1 MANTAIK
8 LTSSFPDLADLRAE
22 FRGLPRSLAAKH
34 MEPAM
39 RKAVKP
45 GLRELR
51 LATPRGPTGN
61 LKRSIKVKTKKY
73 VKDGAAIGLVGY
85 SVGKGSL
92 GYHQGL
98 VEFGTKN
105 RQTKGRIA
113 SMFGN
118 KYYGGKF
125 EIINDFKARTRG
137 RRAGARADRLAARG
151 ARLLGASL
159 GVSSQARGI
168 ATRVTA
174 ARQKQA
180 KYEAKARKL
189 RTKPRPPKAFFKSA
203 PVGERVQLGKMPV
216 GGRTGNPPVRTAF
229 NKAKSEMGSVLQQQ
243 MVVQLES
250 ALRELVGRAKRGI
263 GYKVI

>member
-22 FRGLPRSLAAKH
+22 FRALPRSLAAKH

-45 GLRELR
+45 GLAALR
-51 LATPRGPTGN
+51 KATPRGPTGN
-61 LKRSIKVKTKKY
+61 LKKAIKTKTKKY
-73 VKDGAAIGLVGY
+73 VKDGAAVGLVGY
-85 SVGKGSL
+85 STGRGSL

-98 VEFGTKN
+98 LEFGTKN

-118 KYYGGKF
+118 KYYGGPF
-125 EIINDFKARTRG
+125 QIINDFKARTRG
-137 RRAGARADRLAARG
+137 RRASARADRLAARG

-168 ATRVTA
+168 AGRVTA
-174 ARQKQA
+174 ARQKASQ
-180 KYEAKARKL
+180 YEAKARKL

-216 GGRTGNPPVRTAF
+216 GGRTGKPPVRSAF
-229 NKAKSEMGSVLQQQ
+229 EQSRTEMGAVLKTQ
-243 MVVQLES
+243 MAFQLES
-250 ALRELVGRAKRGI
+250 ALRELVGRARRGI
-263 GYKVI
+263 GYKVV